1 MGNNIKPNDMPTFT
15 TWSMEDLSRFAADLY
30 IQLIEQKE
38 ANEQL
43 RLDNKDLIKL
53 LRETIKGDN

>member
-15 TWSMEDLSRFAADLY
+15 TWSMEDLSRFAAELY
-30 IQLIEQKE
+30 VQLIEQKE

-53 LRETIKGDN
+53 LRKDLLS